1 MDTEEKTMR
10 RCSVFSW
17 LIVVAVACGLAQGCT
32 STSEPENPV
41 ALEAMQRDMIERML
55 REIDA
60 GDADVYLDQSLFS
73 PDFVLHLPGTAEPIR
88 GAQAMRDLAAAHLKS
103 LPNMKH
109 EVLNFFP
116 GPEVVVVRHNTTF
129 DHTVD
134 YFGAAPTGKSIS
146 ETAIWVL
153 RMQNGVFVEMW
164 AEYDGYGSGVQM
176 GLCTP
181 LSEG

>member
-1 MDTEEKTMR
+1 
-10 RCSVFSW
+10 
-17 LIVVAVACGLAQGCT
+17 
-32 STSEPENPV
+32 V
-41 ALEAMQRDMIERML
+41 ALEAKQRDMIERML

-60 GDADVYLDQSLFS
+60 GNADVYLDQSLFS
-73 PDFVLHLPGTAEPIR
+73 PDFVTHLPGTAEPIR

-103 LPNMKH
+103 LPNIKH

-134 YFGAAPTGKSIS
+134 YFGAAPTGNSIS

-153 RMQNGVFVEMW
+153 RIQNGVFVEMW
-164 AEYDGYGSGVQM
+164 AEHDTYGSGVQM
-176 GLCTP
+176 GMCTP
-181 LSEG
+181 FSEG